1 MKNILLIMMDLL
13 KFKVLRPA
21 FGLVVL
27 LFFSACSDEF
37 VQSSATGPA
46 LGTSYS
52 ILFFDTVPR
61 DFQREIDSVFRVINR
76 SMSTYIP
83 DSDISKIN
91 AGDSTV
97 VVDTM
102 FEEVFNLS
110 KRIHETTNGYF
121 DPTVGIL
128 VNAWGFGPGEKIEMD
143 SVVVDSLL
151 SYVGFEK
158 VMLLPNKRIRKANA
172 RIVFDFNAVA
182 KGYAVD
188 RLGALLE
195 AKGIHNY
202 LVEVGGELVA
212 KGENKIRNK
221 KFVVGIDDPLANDR
235 DYPAALINLNNKG
248 LASSGNYRHFRED
261 ESTGKRYVHTVD
273 PITGYTKDSNVLGVT
288 ILADTCMEAD
298 AYATA
303 FMAMDLESS
312 MALLSGKKDIEAYII
327 YIDDAGEIKEF
338 ISEGFNA
345 ILIKD

>member
-13 KFKVLRPA
+13 KFKVLRLA
-21 FGLVVL
+21 FGCVFL
-27 LFFSACSDEF
+27 LNFSACSDEF
-37 VQSSATGPA
+37 VQSNTTGMA

-61 DFQREIDSVFRVINR
+61 DFQREIDSVFRVINK

-91 AGDSTV
+91 AGDSTI
-97 VVDTM
+97 VVDAM

-110 KRIHETTNGYF
+110 KHIHETTNGYF

-128 VNAWGFGPGEKIEMD
+128 VNAWGFGPGQKIEMD
-143 SVVVDSLL
+143 SIVVDSLL
-151 SYVGFEK
+151 NYVGFEK
-158 VMLLPNKRIRKANA
+158 VMLLPNKRIRKADA

-202 LVEVGGELVA
+202 LVEVGGELVT
-212 KGENKIRNK
+212 KGENKIKNK

-235 DYPAALINLNNKG
+235 DYPAALVYLNNKG

-288 ILADTCMEAD
+288 ILAVTCMEAD

-303 FMAMDLESS
+303 FMVMDLVDTMSF
-312 MALLSGKKDIEAYII
+312 LSKRKDIQAFII
-327 YIDDAGEIKEF
+327 YIDTQGEIKEF
-338 ISEGFNA
+338 TTDGFKA
-345 ILIKD
+345 IMIQE